1 MCTGSMISP
10 VAPITTV
17 KYEATY
23 QCDGFTGNASSGSVP
38 KTPPM
43 MSIETMGKPRTKV
56 RVSESRVS
64 SRSSV
69 VSSRRVVE
77 GCLRRRVLV
86 GPGRACGAWR

>member
-17 KYEATY
+17 KYDATY
-23 QCDGFTGNASSGSVP
+23 QCVGFTGNAASGSVP

-43 MSIETMGKPRTKV
+43 ISIEMIGKPSTKV
-56 RVSESRVS
+56 SVSESRFN

-77 GCLRRRVLV
+77 GCRRRE
-86 GPGRACGAWR
+86 A